1 MCSAVRR
8 GNSSVACASRGDHK
22 VTPKSVRHDGFASLA
37 LSRSTSASKGAGV
50 IGATTPMGAY
60 AREDRV
66 ELIVDINEFYDRV
79 KIVFPHTELEPLG
92 LEPDTYS
99 GMFLEESVQQLV
111 EFCARNPKYHIV
123 TGLDEGRSINRYVL
137 GPHIYSLAI
146 GDKNPCLMLS
156 MFADPNRGLV
166 DEDMICAALAILSDP
181 DDRGE

>member
-1 MCSAVRR
+1 MSNLDA
-8 GNSSVACASRGDHK
+8 
-22 VTPKSVRHDGFASLA
+22 FAIQLN
-37 LSRSTSASKGAGV
+37 L
-50 IGATTPMGAY
+50 ATTDKTDEYAAGETDLGGFQHGGPMGAY